1 MLTEKEDRMFSN
13 TDLRILFIPLIIEQG
28 LEYIVGLAD
37 SLMVA
42 QVGESA
48 VSGVSLVDFVM
59 ALLISLFA
67 ALATGGT
74 VVAGQ
79 YLGAKNEVRAKASA
93 NQLMKFSLWSSLV
106 IMALV
111 YALRPLILDHLFG
124 TIDPAVRSA
133 ANQYFMIVV
142 LSVPFLALY
151 NSGAAV
157 FRTMGNS
164 KLPMKI
170 MLAMN
175 LLNIAGNAL
184 LVMGFH
190 MGVAGIAVPTL
201 VSRAGAAFIVLFMAR
216 KEQNVLQI
224 KNFLTAKFHSGLT
237 KQILRIGLP
246 FSLENG
252 MFYLGRLVVL
262 SVVALSGT
270 AAIAANSVSG
280 TLVMFEVLPGTAI
293 NLGLSVVI
301 AQCVGAK
308 DFEQTKYYVK
318 KVFKIIYEGFVI
330 SSAVILALMP
340 LIMRI
345 YNLSPEATALTW
357 RIIIAHAVMM
367 LLIWPLGYSFPVVF
381 RAAGD
386 AKFPMAVSI
395 LSMIFCR
402 IALSYVFA
410 IGLGMGMLGTWAAMF
425 VDWAA
430 KSVIYTVRYKRG
442 KWAAFA
448 ALPETKE
455 CGV

>member
-1 MLTEKEDRMFSN
+1 MLTEKRNRMFLN
-13 TDLRILFIPLIIEQG
+13 RDLRVLFIPLIIEQG

-42 QVGESA
+42 QVGEAA

-67 ALATGGT
+67 ALATGGS

-79 YLGAKNEVRAKASA
+79 YLGAKNEEQAKASV
-93 NQLMKFSLWSSLV
+93 NQLMKFSLWASV
-106 IMALV
+106 IIMALIYV
-111 YALRPLILDHLFG
+111 LRPLILNHLFG
-124 TIDPAVRSA
+124 TIEPDVRSA
-133 ANQYFMIVV
+133 ANEYFMIVV

-164 KLPMKI
+164 KLPMRI

-184 LVMGFH
+184 LVIGFH
-190 MGVAGIAVPTL
+190 MGVAGIAIPTL
-201 VSRAGAAFIVLFMAR
+201 VSRAGAAFIVLLMAR
-216 KEQNVLQI
+216 KEQNILQV
-224 KNFLTAKFHSGLT
+224 KGFVTAKFNGKLT
-237 KQILRIGLP
+237 KQVLRIGLP

-270 AAIAANSVSG
+270 AAIAANSVAG

-301 AQCVGAK
+301 AQCVGAQ
-308 DFEQTKYYVK
+308 DFEQAKYYVK
-318 KVFKIIYEGFVI
+318 KIFKLMYMGFAV
-330 SSAVILALMP
+330 SSAVILGVMP

-345 YNLSPEATALTW
+345 YNLSPEATSLTW
-357 RIIIAHAVMM
+357 TCIIAHAVMM
-367 LLIWPLGYSFPVVF
+367 MLIWPLGNALPVVF

-386 AKFPMAVSI
+386 AKFPMVVSM

-402 IALSYVFA
+402 IALAYVFA
-410 IGLGMGMLGTWAAMF
+410 IGLGMGMLGTWVAMF
-425 VDWAA
+425 VDWGA
-430 KSVIYTVRYKRG
+430 KSVVYTVRYKRG
-442 KWAAFA
+442 NWAAFA
-448 ALPETKE
+448 ALR
-455 CGV
+455 